1 MNKIFITSFI
11 DLLQSLIYSHS
22 NDLVTPVSIINDG
35 LNFQPADLSAEW
47 NTNNDFPLSEE
58 LE

>member
-1 MNKIFITSFI
+1 MNKIFVTSFI
-11 DLLQSLIYSHS
+11 VLLQSLVYAQP

-35 LNFQPADLSAEW
+35 SNFQPADLSAEW

-58 LE
+58 L